1 MPKVIGTS
9 ETTSEVLAIED
20 YPVRKTGTE
29 KKKDY
34 APLSPS
40 VPPVMESLARI
51 ERRSVKSKPAYA
63 DTWAVGSKDDLTVTE
78 QYETDAASVV
88 IGTAEDGEIEYNI
101 IPNEYSYPQ
110 ELDSLVAEAIQ
121 HLRDEYRRTGGC
133 MDRMR
138 ALSIAEDF
146 FWNNEPAISELIS
159 KDCSMKDAVSE
170 LSEVVYRYTIGNG
183 IFDVL
188 LADGRLEDIYVDAPC
203 EKNRIHVTLN
213 KVNGSN
219 SHVRCRTN
227 LIAEQREMRN
237 LITMLMRVSGLPF
250 CESNPIL
257 ETDMGD
263 SDARA
268 TVVGYPMS
276 PNGDSLAIRKHSK
289 IPWTLTRLVG
299 NGTIDPYTAGLLSFL
314 VANRST
320 ILVCGARG
328 AGKSSLLTALL
339 FEFPISQRIL
349 TIEDTLELPGKKLR
363 SMGYKVQSMLIDDR
377 NGEAAEKRADEA
389 LRVSLRLGE
398 SAIILG
404 EVRGEE
410 AKTLYQSMST
420 GRAGS
425 SILGTIHGDCAQTVY
440 NRVTNDLQVSPESFM
455 ETDFIITLGTIRE
468 RGTDRQVRTMTE
480 FVSTGDKPGKFS
492 DVSTM
497 KSLMKSRRFERIANI
512 NSIRVIDAVNEI
524 NARAGLR
531 KFLAEM
537 GRTRG
542 DGFYGPEWIVLAND
556 HLKKCYT
563 SGMTDADEIVKAFED
578 RFKEFKGASE

>member
-349 TIEDTLELPGKKLR
+349 TIEDTMELP
-363 SMGYKVQSMLIDDR
+363 
-377 NGEAAEKRADEA
+377 NG
-389 LRVSLRLGE
+389 VSE
-398 SAIILG
+398 
-404 EVRGEE
+404 
-410 AKTLYQSMST
+410 
-420 GRAGS
+420 
-425 SILGTIHGDCAQTVY
+425 
-440 NRVTNDLQVSPESFM
+440 
-455 ETDFIITLGTIRE
+455 
-468 RGTDRQVRTMTE
+468 
-480 FVSTGDKPGKFS
+480 
-492 DVSTM
+492 
-497 KSLMKSRRFERIANI
+497 
-512 NSIRVIDAVNEI
+512 
-524 NARAGLR
+524 
-531 KFLAEM
+531 
-537 GRTRG
+537 
-542 DGFYGPEWIVLAND
+542 
-556 HLKKCYT
+556 
-563 SGMTDADEIVKAFED
+563 
-578 RFKEFKGASE
+578 